1 MSLDASHRLRAF
13 IDTNVL
19 VAAFITE
26 GLCFEILKR
35 ASDGEFLGFTSNFVM
50 KELKEVLDR
59 EFGEGEFKRPKQ
71 ETMKL
76 IEEAL
81 EIKNPDEMGIKVE
94 GICKRDPSD
103 DNILSGSLASGAE
116 FLVTGDLDLLELKE
130 FKRIKILR
138 PREFIIELEKAKSM
152 VPNLS

>member
-1 MSLDASHRLRAF
+1 MSSEESHKLRVF
-13 IDTNVL
+13 IDTNIL

-35 ASDGEFLGFTSNFVM
+35 AMDGEFLGFTSDFVM

-59 EFGEGEFKRPKQ
+59 EFDEAEFKRVKQ

-81 EIKNPDEMGIKVE
+81 EIINPDEVGVKVE

-103 DNILSGSLASGAE
+103 DDILAGSIASDAE
-116 FLVTGDLDLLELKE
+116 FLVTGDLDLLELGE
-130 FKRIKILR
+130 FKGIKVLR
-138 PREFIIELEKAKSM
+138 PREFIIELDKAKGGT
-152 VPNLS
+152 

>member
-1 MSLDASHRLRAF
+1 MSSEESHKLRAF

-26 GLCFEILKR
+26 GLCSEILKR

-50 KELKEVLDR
+50 EELKQVLDR
-59 EFGEGEFKRPKQ
+59 EFNEAEFKSPKQ

-81 EIKNPDEMGIKVE
+81 EIKNPDELGVKVE

-103 DNILSGSLASGAE
+103 DNILAGSLASDAE
-116 FLVTGDLDLLELKE
+116 SLVTGDLDLLELKE
-130 FKRIKILR
+130 FKGIRILR
-138 PREFIIELEKAKSM
+138 PREFIIELEK
-152 VPNLS
+152 VRQE

>member
-1 MSLDASHRLRAF
+1 MSLDVSHKLKAF

-35 ASDGEFLGFTSNFVM
+35 ASDREFLGFTSNFVM
-50 KELKEVLDR
+50 REFKEVLERD
-59 EFGEGEFKRPKQ
+59 FGEAKFRRPKE
-71 ETMKL
+71 ETLKL

-81 EIKNPDEMGIKVE
+81 EIKNPDEAGIKVE

-103 DNILSGSLASGAE
+103 NNILAGSLASDAE

-130 FKRIKILR
+130 YKGVKILQ
-138 PREFIIELEKAKSM
+138 PREFIIELEKAK
-152 VPNLS
+152 VALPNL

>member
-1 MSLDASHRLRAF
+1 MYLDVSHKIRAF

-19 VAAFITE
+19 VAAFISE
-26 GLCFEILKR
+26 GLCFEILER
-35 ASDGEFLGFTSNFVM
+35 ANQGEFFGFTPNFVM

-59 EFGEGEFKRPKQ
+59 EFGEAEFKRPKQ

-76 IEEAL
+76 IEEVL
-81 EIKNPDEMGIKVE
+81 EIKNPDDVGIKVE

-103 DNILSGSLASGAE
+103 DNILSGSLASDAE

-138 PREFIIELEKAKSM
+138 PRDFIIELEKARAM
-152 VPNLS
+152 VSNS

>member
-1 MSLDASHRLRAF
+1 MSLDASHKLRAF

-50 KELKEVLDR
+50 KELKEVLNR
-59 EFGEGEFKRPKQ
+59 EFGEAEFKKPKQ
-71 ETMKL
+71 EIMKL

-81 EIKNPDEMGIKVE
+81 EIKNPDEIGIKVE
-94 GICKRDPSD
+94 GICKRDSSD
-103 DNILSGSLASGAE
+103 DNVLAGALASDAE
-116 FLVTGDLDLLELKE
+116 FLITGDLEFLELRE
-130 FKRIKILR
+130 FKAIKILQS
-138 PREFIIELEKAKSM
+138 REFIIKLEKARDIVS
-152 VPNLS
+152 S